1 MNYPW
6 LVSMML
12 TNQPRF
18 LRKILRVITIF
29 VIFTALLAIIPHFLP
44 DYYVIVLSYALTF
57 AIASLGF
64 NLLLGYTGL
73 LSFGHASFFAIGAYT
88 TALIARYMQG
98 IYSLEAL
105 IPIVLGVSALF
116 AALIGAICIR
126 HTEAHFSILMLA
138 ISMIIYSLI
147 FKFYNVTRGSD
158 GLPIPIPKMFG
169 SSLLGMPRSE
179 YITSVFYY
187 VLIGI
192 FIVSTFI
199 MYLIVSSPFG
209 KALQAIRDNPGRSY
223 LIGINVKLYRYY
235 SFMISGVYTGLAG
248 ALWSIVNGY
257 TSPEI
262 AHWTFSGEIAFM
274 TLLGGYTLFIGPIIG
289 AIIYTFL
296 KLYAVIYTPYWLF
309 TTGVAIAA
317 FSLLL
322 PRGIGGGIMNIYKIR
337 KYSKERKR
345 KEVEKYV

>member
-1 MNYPW
+1 M
-6 LVSMML
+6 
-12 TNQPRF
+12 
-18 LRKILRVITIF
+18 IF
-29 VIFTALLAIIPHFLP
+29 VIFTALLTVLPYLLP
-44 DYYVIVLSYALTF
+44 DYYIIVLSYALSF

-88 TALIARYMQG
+88 VALIARYMPR
-98 IYSLEAL
+98 IYSLEIV
-105 IPIVLGVSALF
+105 IPIALGVSALS

-147 FKFYNVTRGSD
+147 FKFYNITRGSD
-158 GLPIPIPKMFG
+158 GLPVPIPKMLG
-169 SSLLGMPRSE
+169 LSLSEMPRSE
-179 YITSVFYY
+179 YITSIFYY
-187 VLIGI
+187 ILISI
-192 FIVSTFI
+192 FIASTFI

-209 KALQAIRDNPGRSY
+209 KALQAIRDNPGRAY

-235 SFMISGVYTGLAG
+235 SFILSGIYTGLAG

-274 TLLGGYTLFIGPIIG
+274 TLLGGYTLFIGPILG

-309 TTGVAIAA
+309 TTGVAITA

-322 PRGIGGGIMNIYKIR
+322 PRGIGGGIMDIYKIMI
-337 KYSKERKR
+337 YNKEEKR
-345 KEVEKYV
+345 KVVEKYVRK